1 MDNREE
7 TRQEGVDRKDTSEG
21 PESQCL
27 NPLDPTREDSM
38 EDGAIIERY
47 KYLVT
52 DPDYPGPE
60 IIIEIARKLLDSFQ
74 QK

>member
-7 TRQEGVDRKDTSEG
+7 TRPEDADGKNTSEG

-27 NPLDPTREDSM
+27 NPLDPTREDSV
-38 EDGAIIERY
+38 EDGAIIESY
-47 KYLVT
+47 NPVT
-52 DPDYPGPE
+52 DPEYPGPE
-60 IIIEIARKLLDSFQ
+60 IIIEIARKLLESFQ